1 MNKQKTIFWE
11 NYYLQQIRF
20 ANRSG
25 SHRNCIRVFKNNTYL
40 HEKTKFDISL
50 KLIKEGYSIWTEA
63 IFTTGQ
69 RADIIAI
76 NGREANVIEIETDK
90 SPKEMEKKLNQKR
103 NYPQEF
109 TLIVINTEGFNI
121 DNWDL

>member
-1 MNKQKTIFWE
+1 MNKQRTIFWE

-25 SHRNCIRVFKNNTYL
+25 SHRNCIRVFSNNTYI
-40 HEKTKFDISL
+40 HEKTKFDICF
-50 KLIKEGYSIWTEA
+50 KLIKDGYSIWTEC
-63 IFTTGQ
+63 IFITGQ
-69 RADIIAI
+69 RCDIFCCK
-76 NGREANVIEIETDK
+76 GREAYIIEIETPK
-90 SPKEMEKKLNQKR
+90 SPKEMERKLNQKR
-103 NYPQEF
+103 NYPEEF